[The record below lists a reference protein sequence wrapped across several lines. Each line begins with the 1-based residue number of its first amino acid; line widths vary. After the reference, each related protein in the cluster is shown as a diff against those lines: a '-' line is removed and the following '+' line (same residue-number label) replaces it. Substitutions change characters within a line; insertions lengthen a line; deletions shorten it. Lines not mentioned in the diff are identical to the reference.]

1 MGERVSRGPVQI
13 TQGEWR
19 GWTFWQGDAFE
30 AQSGPFYYRSDL
42 DGRVRCAFRAGQRHI
57 NGSQAVHGGCI
68 LTFADYSLFTIA
80 LSHLGADRT
89 VTVSLTGEFA
99 GSAREGDLI
108 ESSGEV
114 VKMGGSLIFL
124 RGIIET
130 QRRPIMNFSGILKK
144 IRGDT

>member
-1 MGERVSRGPVQI
+1 
-13 TQGEWR
+13 
-19 GWTFWQGDAFE
+19 
-30 AQSGPFYYRSDL
+30 
-42 DGRVRCAFRAGQRHI
+42 
-57 NGSQAVHGGCI
+57 
-68 LTFADYSLFTIA
+68 LFTIA
-80 LSHLGADRT
+80 LSHLGTDRT

-114 VKMGGSLIFL
+114 VKLGGSLIFL

-130 QRRPIMNFSGILKK
+130 QQRPIMNFSGILKK